1 MRTVALT
8 TTALAGLALVF
19 TLGACSEPA
28 APALPDDSIA
38 IQASVTGACDLVGS
52 FASQF
57 ESWLGPRDRIGL
69 LLQTLSVACGAADQ
83 TTVEATAWQLL
94 QVSEEFIDG
103 GSAGDPSLGS
113 LIVNELLACT
123 SSLCSSAA
131 MPGIDFTPALG
142 VGGLFAVR
150 DNDMLPAIARD
161 VIPFTDFSGDART
174 ALWGIEVTAPWSV
187 ITATNHVLVY
197 GGPVLGNGLTLQELS
212 IGDLQYKL
220 DVFPDM
226 GEFVGDDLHVSAC
239 FDGLVDLPSG
249 SVGLEPRMR
258 REGVVLE
265 DYQPGFCPPLPA
277 PQSASVL
284 SPLVSLARRILPAAI
299 TRRLFLP
306 KITVVGGT
314 PLDFSR
320 FAPVASLSNGHL
332 EFVSGPDAVVTE
344 NQSIGNMKVLA
355 VSGDGTPM
363 EKVLINLYLVTN
375 NGVPAGGI
383 LSGDLTSYTQE
394 HNGMWGIASF
404 PDDGPIVTVGKPG
417 GYRVCATGV
426 LAGFTFPDVCSDRFH
441 ARNGK

>member
-1 MRTVALT
+1 MRNVALT
-8 TTALAGLALVF
+8 ATVVATFSLAF
-19 TLGACSEPA
+19 GACSEPST
-28 APALPDDSIA
+28 PSSLDEPIA
-38 IQASVTGACDLVGS
+38 VQASVAGSCDLVGS

-57 ESWLGPRDRIGL
+57 ESWLGGSRDVIEV
-69 LLQTLSVACGAADQ
+69 LLQTLQGACANGDQPTVA
-83 TTVEATAWQLL
+83 ATAWNLL
-94 QVSEEFIDG
+94 AASERFIGD
-103 GSAGDPSLGS
+103 GSAGSPALGS
-113 LIVNELLACT
+113 QIVNGLLACT

-131 MPGIDFTPALG
+131 LPGIDFTPALG
-142 VGGLFAVR
+142 AGGLFAVR
-150 DNDMLPAIARD
+150 DGDTRPAIARD

-187 ITATNHVLVY
+187 ITSTNHVLVY

-220 DVFPDM
+220 DVFPDI

-239 FDGLVDLPSG
+239 FNALVDLPSG
-249 SVGLEPRMR
+249 SVGLEARMR

-265 DYQPGFCPPLPA
+265 DYQPGFCPPLSA
-277 PQSASVL
+277 AQSASFM
-284 SPLVSLARRILPAAI
+284 SPLLAIARRVLPASMKD
-299 TRRLFLP
+299 RLFLP

-320 FAPVASLSNGHL
+320 FALVASLSNGHL
-332 EFVSGPDAVVTE
+332 EFVSGPNAVVTE
-344 NQSIGNMKVLA
+344 NQSIGNIQVLA

-363 EKVLINLYLVTN
+363 EKVLVNLYLVTN
-375 NGVPAGGI
+375 NGEPAGAI

>member
-1 MRTVALT
+1 MRNVALT
-8 TTALAGLALVF
+8 TAALAGLAF
-19 TLGACSEPA
+19 TLGACSDPATPA
-28 APALPDDSIA
+28 APEESIP
-38 IQASVTGACDLVGS
+38 IQAAVTGTCDLVGS
-52 FASQF
+52 FAPQF
-57 ESWLGPRDRIGL
+57 KTWLGSSRDLIEVL
-69 LLQTLSVACGAADQ
+69 LARLQPACASGDAP
-83 TTVEATAWQLL
+83 TVTVTAWDLL
-94 QVSEEFIDG
+94 SASERFINERTT
-103 GSAGDPSLGS
+103 GDPSLGS

-142 VGGLFAVR
+142 TGGLFAVR
-150 DNDMLPAIARD
+150 NNDMLPAIARD

-187 ITATNHVLVY
+187 ITATSHVLVY
-197 GGPVLGNGLTLQELS
+197 GGPVLNGLTLQELS

-220 DVFPDM
+220 DVFPDR
-226 GEFVGDDLHVSAC
+226 GEFVGDDLHVSTC
-239 FDGLVDLPSG
+239 FNGLVDLPSG
-249 SVGLEPRMR
+249 TVGLEPRMR

-265 DYQPGFCPPLPA
+265 DYQPGFCPPLSA
-277 PQSASVL
+277 AQSASL
-284 SPLVSLARRILPAAI
+284 LGPLVSIAKRILPAAL
-299 TRRLFLP
+299 TNRFFLP
-306 KITVVGGT
+306 RITVVGGT

-344 NQSIGNMKVLA
+344 NQSIGNIQVLA

-363 EKVLINLYLVTN
+363 EKVLVNLYLVTN
-375 NGVPAGGI
+375 NGEPAGAI

-394 HNGMWGIASF
+394 HIGMWGIAAF
-404 PDDGPIVTVGKPG
+404 PDDGRIVTVGKPG